1 MAAAIPHFV
10 QIVDAPGQP
19 PRAEQCASKT
29 EALEF
34 GRRVASVTPRGAVV
48 SVYEG
53 TPGDN
58 VERDPVKVWS

>member
-1 MAAAIPHFV
+1 VSRAVPHFV
-10 QIVDAPGQP
+10 RIVDAPGQP

-34 GRRVASVTPRGAVV
+34 GRRVASVTFRGAVV

-53 TPGDN
+53 TPTDN